1 MQAEL
6 RGAARTSPRVSF
18 DATRMFSVDL
28 LVDQTVQEDFSFV
41 AVHFRLPSAA
51 SHALRGTP

>member
-6 RGAARTSPRVSF
+6 RGAARTSLHVSL
-18 DATRMFSVDL
+18 DAPRMFSVDL

-41 AVHFRLPSAA
+41 TVHFL
-51 SHALRGTP
+51 